1 MPFTVEATAI
11 PEVLIV
17 RPRLFGDDRG
27 WFTEVLQ
34 VDAFAELGGGL
45 PTTFVQVNQ
54 SRSSHGVVR
63 GLHFQW
69 DPPQAKLMRVV
80 RGRAFMVAVDIRPGS
95 PTLGQVVTIEGSQDE
110 PVLFWAPASFARGFC
125 ALADVTEIEYFCSA
139 TYNSRAS
146 PASAGTTRP
155 WGSRGRWTSR
165 GCRPRMRPRGRWRT
179 GWRGR
184 RRRRS
189 GSPAECVRGQG
200 LDSCATLARHSGR
213 GAR

>member
-11 PEVLIV
+11 PEVLVV

-54 SRSSHGVVR
+54 SRSARGVIR

-95 PTLGQVVTIEGSQDE
+95 PTLGQVATVETSEDE
-110 PVLFWAPASFARGFC
+110 PALFWAPASFARGFC
-125 ALADVTEIEYFCSA
+125 ALADVTEIEYFCTAGYNPRCESGIRWDDSA
-139 TYNSRAS
+139 LGIPWPVDEPQVSAKD
-146 PASAGTTRP
+146 AAAGTLAD
-155 WGSRGRWTSR
+155 W
-165 GCRPRMRPRGRWRT
+165 
-179 GWRGR
+179 
-184 RRRRS
+184 
-189 GSPAECVRGQG
+189 
-200 LDSCATLARHSGR
+200 LARPVSEAWRYPG
-213 GAR
+213 